1 MRILVTGGA
10 GYIGSHATLR
20 LLRDGHEVL
29 VIDNLSR
36 GHAGALGAVRRS
48 VANAEA
54 RLTFAKIDL
63 LDEAALVPAVSA
75 FDPDAVL
82 HFAAL
87 AYVGE
92 SVASPLEYWRV
103 NVAGG
108 VSLLRACAASRGGAG
123 VPRFVFSSTTAT
135 YGQPAPHE
143 VPIVETMAQ
152 SPINPY
158 GASKLAMERVLR
170 DHAAACSAA
179 GREFSCA
186 FLRYFN
192 VAGCDRAG
200 VLGEHHA
207 PETHL
212 IPTLIQAALGI
223 REHFRG
229 ENVVTLY
236 GSDYPTPD
244 GTAIRDYI
252 HVEDLV
258 DAHVRVL
265 AAMSPGR
272 VLAYNLGRGRGSSVK
287 EVVAS
292 VERVLGRSVPVKMG
306 PRRAGDPAELTADAS
321 LIARELGWS
330 PRVADLDDIVASA
343 CSWFAAHRR
352 GYDV

>member
-1 MRILVTGGA
+1 
-10 GYIGSHATLR
+10 
-20 LLRDGHEVL
+20 
-29 VIDNLSR
+29 
-36 GHAGALGAVRRS
+36 
-48 VANAEA
+48 
-54 RLTFAKIDL
+54 
-63 LDEAALVPAVSA
+63 
-75 FDPDAVL
+75 
-82 HFAAL
+82 
-87 AYVGE
+87 
-92 SVASPLEYWRV
+92 
-103 NVAGG
+103 
-108 VSLLRACAASRGGAG
+108 
-123 VPRFVFSSTTAT
+123 
-135 YGQPAPHE
+135 
-143 VPIVETMAQ
+143 
-152 SPINPY
+152 
-158 GASKLAMERVLR
+158 MERVLR

-330 PRVADLDDIVASA
+330 PRVADLDDIVSSA